1 MSPAGGRVV
10 AFLRAINVGGH
21 TVEMAKLKRL
31 FEKLAFTGVETFI
44 ASGNVIF
51 DAPGARGG
59 AAPGAALEKRIAAHL
74 EKSLGYEVVTFL
86 RSPGELAA
94 IVSHRAFSKPLAGA
108 TLHIGFLGAPPG
120 AAAKQQVLALASPID
135 DFHVHGRELYWRCHG
150 RFSDSVVSGPKL
162 EKALGQPT
170 TMRKITTVEKLAA
183 KVG

>member
-1 MSPAGGRVV
+1 MPRLI

-21 TVEMAKLKRL
+21 TVEMAKLKKL
-31 FEKLAFTGVETFI
+31 FEKLSLTGVETFI

-51 DAPGARGG
+51 DAPR
-59 AAPGAALEKRIAAHL
+59 AAPAALEKKIAAHL

-86 RSPGELAA
+86 RSPEELAA
-94 IVSHRAFSKPLAGA
+94 TLTHRAFPRERAGS
-108 TLHIGFLGAPPG
+108 TLYIGFLGSPPA
-120 AAAKQQVLALASPID
+120 AAAKKQVLALTSDID
-135 DFHVHGRELYWRCHG
+135 DFALHGRELYWRCAG

-170 TMRKITTVEKLAA
+170 TMRKITTVEKLAK

>member
-1 MSPAGGRVV
+1 MPRLV

-21 TVEMAKLKRL
+21 TVEMAKLKQL
-31 FEKLAFTGVETFI
+31 FEKLSLTGVETFI

-51 DAPGARGG
+51 DAPK
-59 AAPGAALEKRIAAHL
+59 AAPDTLERKIAAHL

-86 RSPGELAA
+86 RSPTELAA
-94 IVSHRAFSKPLAGA
+94 TLAHRAFPKERAGS
-108 TLHIGFLGAPPG
+108 TLHIGFLGSPPA
-120 AAAKQQVLALASPID
+120 AAAKQRVLALTSDID
-135 DFHVHGRELYWRCHG
+135 DFHVHGRELYWRCAG

-170 TMRKITTVEKLAA
+170 TMRKITTVERLAK

>member
-1 MSPAGGRVV
+1 MPRVV

-31 FEKLAFTGVETFI
+31 FEQLAFSGVETFI

-51 DAPGARGG
+51 EAPGH
-59 AAPGAALEKRIAAHL
+59 APAALEKRIAAHL

-86 RSPGELAA
+86 RTPAELAA
-94 IVSHRAFSKPLAGA
+94 VVSHRAFPRALPGS

-120 AAAKQQVLALASPID
+120 AAAKRQVLALASDID
-135 DFHVHGRELYWRCHG
+135 DFHVHGRELYWRCAG